1 MKELTGYNLGRNVSD
16 VSYMQKER
24 PLVVHRD
31 VKLVDPSDL
40 KPCEVEHRFTE
51 AGERVRVSKRTGQVI
66 PVPPDAE
73 ETADYAKKSAYKR
86 EGLGLWAGSF
96 GGV

>member
-1 MKELTGYNLGRNVSD
+1 
-16 VSYMQKER
+16 MQKER

-51 AGERVRVSKRTGQVI
+51 AGEKVRVSKRTGQVI
-66 PVPPDAE
+66 PIPPDAE

-86 EGLGLWAGSF
+86 EL
-96 GGV
+96 